1 MAVNPQDLAEEQTQR
16 AQINAAGA
24 PTEMAIDPA
33 QNQLALGGKGA
44 AETFRLLLNSLGSA
58 SKKQIPTD
66 QAIPPAFTQL
76 SNTQPQRIPTEQ
88 EEVIAPTDY
97 DPMAAK
103 VSLAPQILSEQGVKT
118 FADRGF
124 SSGNTRQTKID
135 EGSAAVDEL
144 IDDVDPVETEFNQLM
159 DDANQSILNAYT
171 GRKTKIDK
179 IDDTV
184 KKEAD
189 ERADAPAPTG
199 VDGINFDLLQTQED
213 VAKLLKQKAQSMPQ
227 LITKATRGNV
237 PISVSKKKA
246 AEAFADTF
254 NTTKRILNKRL
265 DEGLLTPEDLF
276 AAYEILGET
285 TKQMLKLEDKILN
298 KTATKDDKFKY
309 LRLNKIVPAIF
320 LQVSGNRSEYGR
332 GLNLQRFMG
341 GDTGLM
347 EIAQKQTD
355 MMAEDLGELTI
366 EEIARKSKDIRRENK
381 GFAGFVRF
389 HAKAAMA
396 KTSDALGEAYLS
408 GMLSGTGTFVRN
420 ALGNT
425 LWMVWQLPEE
435 QIAGLFKIPVTKYR
449 DALGLPNEDKVF
461 ATDAMFRFKGYI
473 DSFGDALRVAKVG
486 FMRERPALGAK
497 ADLENYGGALRSNS
511 PTVFGTAINTVGQ
524 ASRLFLRTLTTAD
537 ELFKTISQRGE
548 LYVQANH
555 AYRNALGRGENNRT
569 ALDEAGMVLLSP
581 ENYKDELTAVARY
594 NTLQDDI
601 AFLSKPAGL
610 IQRMRLG
617 FIPIGRILL
626 PFAQTPANAIV
637 KGVAAAFPFHKVF
650 KALGTGTA
658 AEQQKA
664 LAKFSMA
671 SMTGAYVINE
681 FANGRITGAM
691 PSDKNERAAL
701 LVQKPGYQ
709 PNSKVFI
716 KDKTTWPRDPETDE
730 LLPMYN
736 ETGRPNGE
744 LHYVSLNGLE
754 PVGSIIQLYTA
765 TAEAAVK
772 TGIANDLDNP
782 ELMLDF
788 TLSTLGATFKYY
800 KEMPMLESLADVA
813 ELASFED
820 VQDLKERLALL
831 ARVPAEG
838 ASFFGVPNPVAGLQ
852 RQVMR
857 GVDPT
862 RLYPRGDYEYYTID
876 DVEAE
881 DKNGEPVHYKI
892 DENGKKVF
900 DRKAYFK
907 VGQPK
912 SELTDQL
919 YLAYKDILA
928 MAVQGSVF
936 PGRQEKE
943 DELNTEGYDSLGY
956 EKGSQDISF
965 ANNHALA
972 MWNSFTGIRIREG
985 KEPTK
990 LEQAL
995 ADFYQRTG
1003 VWPLRE
1009 PYTYGGL
1016 RLSKGARFDLLNQ
1029 AKNEATLTQYDN
1041 MTFRDALEYEMTF
1054 PFSEYRQGLDNRTLS
1069 EDAALLI
1076 IKTIEDAYL
1085 DEGFQLLLRMPEHQN
1100 LAQAFRNKEQ
1110 AKDKIETLGI
1120 IDQ

>member
-16 AQINAAGA
+16 AQIDAAGA
-24 PTEMAIDPA
+24 PTEIATDPA
-33 QNQLALGGKGA
+33 QNQLAMGTGVKESL
-44 AETFRLLLNSLGSA
+44 RLLLDSLGSA
-58 SKKQIPTD
+58 GKTQTPTD

-88 EEVIAPTDY
+88 EEVIAPEGY
-97 DPMAAK
+97 DPKAAK

-124 SSGNTRQTKID
+124 SSGNTRQAKID
-135 EGSAAVDEL
+135 EGAAAVDEL
-144 IDDVDPVETEFNQLM
+144 LDDVDPVETEFNKLM
-159 DDANQSILNAYT
+159 EDANQSILNAFT
-171 GRKTKIDK
+171 GKKNQFDK
-179 IDDTV
+179 LEDTV

-227 LITKATRGNV
+227 LINKATRGKV
-237 PISVSKKKA
+237 PISVSKQKA

-254 NTTKRILNKRL
+254 NTTQRILNKRL

-276 AAYEILGET
+276 AAVEILGET
-285 TKQMLKLEDKILN
+285 TKQMLILEAKILN
-298 KTATKDDKFKY
+298 KTATQNDKFKY
-309 LRLNKIVPAIF
+309 MRLNKIVPAIF
-320 LQVSGNRSEYGR
+320 LQVTGNRSEYGR
-332 GLNLQRFMG
+332 GLNLQKFMG
-341 GDTGLM
+341 GDTGLF

-355 MMAEDLGELTI
+355 MMAEDLGELTV
-366 EEIARKSKDIRRENK
+366 EQIAKRARDIRRNDK
-381 GFAGFVRF
+381 GFVGFMRY
-389 HAKAAMA
+389 HARAASA
-396 KTSDALGEAYLS
+396 RTADALGEAYLS

-420 ALGNT
+420 GLGNT
-425 LWMVWQLPEE
+425 LWMAWQLPEE
-435 QIAGLFKIPVTKYR
+435 MIAGLFKIPVTKYR

-461 ATDAMFRFKGYI
+461 ATDALFRFKGYI

-486 FMRERPALGAK
+486 FIREQPALGAK
-497 ADLENYGGALRSNS
+497 ADLENYGGALRSKS
-511 PTVFGTAINTVGQ
+511 PTAFGTAVNTVGQ

-537 ELFKTISQRGE
+537 EFFKTISQRGA
-548 LYVQANH
+548 LYVEANH

-610 IQRMRLG
+610 IQRFRLG
-617 FIPIGRILL
+617 FIPIGRLLL

-671 SMTGAYVINE
+671 SMTGAYVVNE
-681 FANGRITGAM
+681 FVNGRMTGAM

-701 LVQKPGYQ
+701 LAQKPGWQ
-709 PNSKVFI
+709 PNSYVMI
-716 KDKTTWPRDPETDE
+716 KDKNNWPRDPETNE
-730 LLPMYN
+730 LLPLYN
-736 ETGRPNGE
+736 EMGKPNGE
-744 LHYVSLNGLE
+744 LHYLSLNGLE

-772 TGIANDLDNP
+772 TGIANDPDNP

-788 TLSTLGATFKYY
+788 IMSVMGATFGYY
-800 KEMPMLESLADVA
+800 KEMPMLEGLADVA

-820 VQDLKERLALL
+820 VQDLKERLVLL
-831 ARVPAEG
+831 ARTPAEG
-838 ASFFGVPNPVAGLQ
+838 ASYFGVPNPVAGLQ

-876 DVEAE
+876 DVQAV
-881 DKNGEPVHYKI
+881 DKNGDPVYYKI

-900 DRKAYFK
+900 DRKAFFL
-907 VGQPK
+907 VGQTK

-919 YLAYKDILA
+919 YLAYKDIIA
-928 MAVQGSVF
+928 MGIKGSAF
-936 PGRQEKE
+936 PDRQELE
-943 DELNTEGYDSLGY
+943 DEYLTKGYDSLGY
-956 EKGSQDISF
+956 EKGSEDISF

-972 MWNSFTGIRIREG
+972 MWNSMTGIRIREG
-985 KEPTK
+985 REPTE

-1029 AKNEATLTQYDN
+1029 AKNVATLPQYDG

-1054 PFSEYRQGLDNRTLS
+1054 PFSEYRQGLDNNTLT
-1069 EDAALLI
+1069 EEAALEI
-1076 IKTIEDAYL
+1076 IQTIEDDYL
-1085 DEGFQLLLRMPEHQN
+1085 DEGFRLLLRMPEHKN
-1100 LAQAFRNKEQ
+1100 LAEAFRNKER
-1110 AKDKIETLGI
+1110 ATATIKRLGI